1 MFHDKKGAGQDAG
14 DDFAA
19 GEDTAK
25 DQGDGMHHHEIHE
38 DEGGGFHSKH
48 THPDGRVEHDDH
60 ATYEEARDKMDEHFG
75 HGEPDG
81 DEGEAEGGDI
91 DPEDIGGSYG
101 RAGRD

>member
-1 MFHDKKGAGQDAG
+1 MLHDKKGAGQDAG

-48 THPDGRVEHDDH
+48 THPDGRVEHEITRPMKKP
-60 ATYEEARDKMDEHFG
+60 ATRWTSTSATASPTATKANPRAAISTWKTS
-75 HGEPDG
+75 
-81 DEGEAEGGDI
+81 A
-91 DPEDIGGSYG
+91 GSYG
-101 RAGRD
+101 RAACE